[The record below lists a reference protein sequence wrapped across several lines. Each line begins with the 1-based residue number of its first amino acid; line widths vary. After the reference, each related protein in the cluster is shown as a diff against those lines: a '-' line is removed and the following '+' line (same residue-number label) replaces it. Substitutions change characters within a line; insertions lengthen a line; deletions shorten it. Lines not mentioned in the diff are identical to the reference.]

1 MLKELKHYS
10 FQICTYCLLSLLGF
24 LEIMLQLL
32 NWQLSLKFSQVCL
45 PMLPTVWHATVVEE
59 CFEV

>member
-1 MLKELKHYS
+1 MLKELEHYS
-10 FQICTYCLLSLLGF
+10 FQVFSYCLLSFLGF

-32 NWQLSLKFSQVCL
+32 NWQLSLKFSQVSL
-45 PMLPTVWHATVVEE
+45 LMLPTVWHAKVVGE

>member
-24 LEIMLQLL
+24 LEIMLHLL
-32 NWQLSLKFSQVCL
+32 NWQLSLKFSQVYL